1 MQRCE
6 SQEKFNKTFSKQWGR
21 GPAGQRAQ
29 AATNPPVLD
38 TVRGLPAFPQIFEV
52 WLQQRGNNAEAPLK
66 WRGEQTEAGWLQ
78 CLSKVLIKP
87 HSPSPTET
95 KLNKQRLAG
104 AHFLSSSPTA
114 PPAPP
119 CSRYPF
125 VIRGFRLT
133 RQQRGNSTRSHKV
146 ICAHSEGGSVSL
158 WTQ

>member
-1 MQRCE
+1 MSLRKSSIKHSPAVGE
-6 SQEKFNKTFSKQWGR
+6 
-21 GPAGQRAQ
+21 GPCRA
-29 AATNPPVLD
+29 ACPSSHSRRFPVLD

-66 WRGEQTEAGWLQ
+66 SRGEQTEAGWLQ

-104 AHFLSSSPTA
+104 DHFLSSSPTA
-114 PPAPP
+114 SLPLP
-119 CSRYPF
+119 CSRYAF

-133 RQQRGNSTRSHKV
+133 RQQRGNSARSHKV
-146 ICAHSEGGSVSL
+146 ICAQSEGGSVSL